1 MNRRKLNQEKSRNV
15 PEPFSKELEDWMVGE
30 LKGVE
35 LSKRDKIVF
44 SNVDLKRKLFQTPPP
59 WCHSHWPKYSLS
71 WEILKLKLQHEK
83 SLLLRGE
90 EKTKAATELQRVKS
104 LGCSVYC
111 HGWVT
116 RVVIQC
122 SDTGV
127 HTCVCGRQ
135 CRAHVASVRL
145 MQTYN
150 LSQKQLNMVME
161 AIIWSG
167 SEDKGRK
174 LRACGLRQHGRWWRT
189 MKQQQ

>member
-44 SNVDLKRKLFQTPPP
+44 PNVDLKRKLFQTSPP
-59 WCHSHWPKYSLS
+59 WCHSHWPKYSFS

-135 CRAHVASVRL
+135 CRAHGARTTLPQYGWCEDDCRTALKLLEILFV
-145 MQTYN
+145 N
-150 LSQKQLNMVME
+150 LQE
-161 AIIWSG
+161 G
-167 SEDKGRK
+167 SLAWDLPFFFFFFGP
-174 LRACGLRQHGRWWRT
+174 
-189 MKQQQ
+189 